1 MPQLIGLATIG
12 RDAEVRHTA
21 QGDPVVSLSLA
32 FTYGKKG
39 TDGKRPTQWVDG
51 SLWGQR
57 AEALQPYL
65 LKGTRVYV
73 VVDEAHE
80 ESYQTRDGRTG
91 SKIVGRVSVIEFA
104 SKPAQQQAAPQAAPE
119 PAQRPAAEPMDMD
132 DPIPF

>member
-1 MPQLIGLATIG
+1 
-12 RDAEVRHTA
+12 
-21 QGDPVVSLSLA
+21 VSLSLA

-73 VVDEAHE
+73 VLDEAHE
-80 ESYQTRDGRTG
+80 ESYQTRDGRSG

-104 SKPAQQQAAPQAAPE
+104 SKPAQQAAPQS
-119 PAQRPAAEPMDMD
+119 AQRPATTLADMESD
-132 DPIPF
+132 IPF